1 MLLRLITISTILP
14 LCWPKP
20 ISPIEHKSS
29 QPDGVR
35 LLVEALTQWS
45 SSPSLGILRRHGAAA
60 ICGDSMAGPGRSM
73 LYSLLSFAIILSLLE
88 MYREKLGSSEL
99 LTIFGG
105 FISSL
110 LFLLLL
116 TFIGNYQESSG
127 TRTGWGAV
135 VLAEIAALIAAAT
148 VHRVCITT
156 CFLFSA
162 GLLYEVNKL
171 SGMMLSK
178 NEPKGK
184 RY

>member
-1 MLLRLITISTILP
+1 MEKVVNQVVTLSRAL
-14 LCWPKP
+14 KNP
-20 ISPIEHKSS
+20 IRPNPVVFVSVTRYSP
-29 QPDGVR
+29 
-35 LLVEALTQWS
+35 
-45 SSPSLGILRRHGAAA
+45 A
-60 ICGDSMAGPGRSM
+60 IGRGSDLWWIDSMAGPGRSM

-88 MYREKLGSSEL
+88 MYRGKLASSEL

-135 VLAEIAALIAAAT
+135 VLAEIVALIAAAT